1 MTLANDEMRA
11 AAQAAGLKIGTTIKV
26 DIREKEEGRGGLY
39 SHRTVKGEVLAM
51 YPYIFLCQ
59 VGKIKTCFR
68 YSELFGEGRAVRL

>member
-1 MTLANDEMRA
+1 MTLTNDEMRA

-26 DIREKEEGRGGLY
+26 DIREKEEGRGGIY

-68 YSELFGEGRAVRL
+68 YSELFGEGRVVRL

>member
-26 DIREKEEGRGGLY
+26 DIREKEEGRGGIY

-68 YSELFGEGRAVRL
+68 YSELFGEGRTVRL